1 MRKKVVSIAVLIA
14 KTRSSNIKSA
24 IKYADKD
31 RRAANDYSLCRGVNC
46 SDFATI
52 AFEQMRNTKRV
63 YGKEG
68 GRECKHY
75 VLSFA
80 PGEIEKENAIEY
92 AEKLA
97 DRCFGD
103 RFQAFVGLHT
113 RSESG
118 VLHAHI
124 IVNSVSHVDGYKIQ
138 LHKQDLERFKDINDE
153 LAREYGLQVIDRS
166 PEAIEERGRPQMYSM
181 ESYQLNK
188 KAEIAK
194 DSNKVSYTFDC
205 FQQVKACL
213 NKNPRSFVEFA
224 DFMREKGW
232 QTQLR
237 GKNITFHSLNNP
249 KHKVRANT
257 LAKKYNFDTVSTAG
271 ILFSCYEDNW
281 KDYLREP
288 KQRQRTKQVEK
299 AQTKTQT
306 ASLASSLDTLHRL
319 SQQQVHR
326 PKTNRMKPKLSRKDR
341 EREYERDDYFSV

>member
-1 MRKKVVSIAVLIA
+1 MINIAVLIA

-31 RRAANDYSLCRGVNC
+31 RKAEGDFTLCRGVNC

-52 AFEQMRNTKRV
+52 ALEQMQATKRI

-113 RSESG
+113 QSASG

-138 LHKQDLERFKDINDE
+138 LQKQDLERFKDINDE

-166 PEAIEERGRPQMYSM
+166 PEAVEERGRKQLYTM
-181 ESYQLNK
+181 EAYQLNK
-188 KAEIAK
+188 KAENAK
-194 DSNKVSYTFDC
+194 NDSKVSYTFDC
-205 FQQVKACL
+205 YQQVKACL
-213 NKNPRSFVEFA
+213 NKNPRSFVEFS
-224 DFMREKGW
+224 DFMKERGW
-232 QTQLR
+232 QTKLR
-237 GKNITFHSLNNP
+237 GKNITFQSLNNS

-257 LAKKYNFDTVSTAG
+257 LAKNYNYDTVSTAG
-271 ILFSCYEDNW
+271 ILFCCYEENW
-281 KDYLREP
+281 QQYLKEP
-288 KQRQRTKQVEK
+288 KQRERTRQIE
-299 AQTKTQT
+299 KTQSST
-306 ASLASSLDTLHRL
+306 IASGLDTLRRL
-319 SQQQVHR
+319 SQQKHNQQ
-326 PKTNRMKPKLSRKDR
+326 PKANKMKVRLSNKDKER
-341 EREYERDDYFSV
+341 ERERDDYFSL

>member
-1 MRKKVVSIAVLIA
+1 MIA
-14 KTRSSNIKSA
+14 KTRSSNIRSA

-31 RRAANDYSLCRGVNC
+31 RRAEDDYSLCRGVNC

-52 AFEQMRNTKRV
+52 ALEQMRTVKQI

-80 PGEIEKENAIEY
+80 PNEISKENAIEY
-92 AEKLA
+92 AERFAEK
-97 DRCFGD
+97 CFGD

-113 RSESG
+113 QSESG

-138 LHKQDLERFKDINDE
+138 LHKQDLEQFKNINDE
-153 LAREYGLQVIDRS
+153 FAHEYGLQVIDRS
-166 PEAIEERGRPQMYSM
+166 PEAVEERGRKQMYSM

-188 KAEIAK
+188 KAENAK
-194 DSNKVSYTFDC
+194 DGSKISYTFDC
-205 FQQVKACL
+205 FQSVKASL
-213 NKNPRSFVEFA
+213 NRNPRSFVEFS
-224 DFMREKGW
+224 DFMKEYGW
-232 QTQLR
+232 QTKLR
-237 GKNITFHSLNNP
+237 GKNITFQFLNNS

-257 LAKKYNFDTVSTAG
+257 LAKNYNFDTVSTAG
-271 ILFSCYEDNW
+271 ILFCCYEENW

-299 AQTKTQT
+299 VQAKTQT
-306 ASLASSLDTLHRL
+306 SSLASGLNTLRRL
-319 SQQQVHR
+319 SQQHNQQ
-326 PKTNRMKPKLSRKDR
+326 PKVNRMKPKLSRKDR
-341 EREYERDDYFSV
+341 EHERDDYFGL

>member
-1 MRKKVVSIAVLIA
+1 MVSIAVLIA

-31 RRAANDYSLCRGVNC
+31 RRAEGDYSLCRGVNC

-52 AFEQMRNTKRV
+52 ALAQMQTTKQI

-80 PGEIEKENAIEY
+80 PDEISKENAIEY

-103 RFQAFVGLHT
+103 RFQVFVGLHT
-113 RSESG
+113 QSESG

-124 IVNSVSHVDGYKIQ
+124 VVNSVSHVDGYKIQ
-138 LHKQDLERFKDINDE
+138 LEKQDLERFKDINDE
-153 LAREYGLQVIDRS
+153 LAREYGLQVVDRS
-166 PEAIEERGRPQMYSM
+166 PEAVEERGRPQMYSM

-188 KAEIAK
+188 KAENVK
-194 DSNKVSYTFDC
+194 DSSKVSYTFDC
-205 FQQVKACL
+205 YQQVKASL
-213 NKNPRSFVEFA
+213 NRNPRSFVEFS

-232 QTQLR
+232 QTKLR
-237 GKNITFHSLNNP
+237 GKNITFQSVENP

-257 LAKKYNFDTVSTAG
+257 LAKNYNFDTVSTAG
-271 ILFSCYEDNW
+271 ILYCCYEDSW
-281 KDYLREP
+281 KEYLREP
-288 KQRQRTKQVEK
+288 RQRQRTKQLEK
-299 AQTKTQT
+299 AQAKTQT
-306 ASLASSLDTLHRL
+306 TSLASGLDTLRRL
-319 SQQQVHR
+319 SQQQHNQH
-326 PKTNRMKPKLSRKDR
+326 PKANRMKPRLSRKDM
-341 EREYERDDYFSV
+341 ERERDDYFGL

>member
-1 MRKKVVSIAVLIA
+1 MAVLIA

-24 IKYADKD
+24 IRYADKD
-31 RRAANDYSLCRGVNC
+31 RRAEEDFSLCRGVNC

-52 AFEQMRNTKRV
+52 ALEQMQETKRV
-63 YGKEG
+63 YDKEG

-80 PGEIEKENAIEY
+80 PGEISKENAIEY
-92 AEKLA
+92 AEKFA

-103 RFQAFVGLHT
+103 RFQVFVGLHT

-138 LHKQDLERFKDINDE
+138 LEKQALERFKDINDE

-166 PEAIEERGRPQMYSM
+166 PEAIEERGRAQLYSM
-181 ESYQLNK
+181 ESYQLKK
-188 KAEIAK
+188 KAENAK
-194 DSNKVSYTFDC
+194 ENSKISYTFNC
-205 FQQVKACL
+205 FNAIKASL
-213 NKNPRSFVEFA
+213 NRNPRSFAEFT

-232 QTQLR
+232 DCNLR
-237 GKNITFHSLNNP
+237 GKNITFQSGENP

-271 ILFSCYEDNW
+271 ILFCCYEDNW

-306 ASLASSLDTLHRL
+306 ASLASGLDTLRRL
-319 SQQQVHR
+319 SQQQNNQQ
-326 PKTNRMKPKLSRKDR
+326 PKANKMKPKLSRKEREHER
-341 EREYERDDYFSV
+341 ERDNYFSF

>member
-1 MRKKVVSIAVLIA
+1 MVNIAVLIA

-24 IKYADKD
+24 IRYADKD
-31 RRAANDYSLCRGVNC
+31 RHAEGDYNLCRGVNC

-52 AFEQMRNTKRV
+52 ALEQMQNTKRI
-63 YGKEG
+63 YGKEC

-80 PGEIEKENAIEY
+80 PDEISKENAIEY
-92 AEKLA
+92 AERFAEK
-97 DRCFGD
+97 CFGD

-124 IVNSVSHVDGYKIQ
+124 VVNSVSYVDGYKIQ

-153 LAREYGLQVIDRS
+153 LSREYGLQVIDRS
-166 PEAIEERGRPQMYSM
+166 PEAIEERGRKQMYSM

-188 KAEIAK
+188 KAENAK
-194 DSNKVSYTFDC
+194 DSSKVSYTFDC
-205 FQQVKACL
+205 YQQVKASL
-213 NKNPRSFVEFA
+213 NRNPRSFVEFA

-232 QTQLR
+232 ETKLR
-237 GKNITFHSLNNP
+237 DKNITFKSVENP
-249 KHKVRANT
+249 KHKIRANT
-257 LAKKYNFDTVSTAG
+257 LAKNYNFDTVSTAG
-271 ILFSCYEDNW
+271 ILFCCYEENW
-281 KDYLREP
+281 KEYLKEP

-299 AQTKTQT
+299 VQAKTQT
-306 ASLASSLDTLHRL
+306 SSLASGLDTLRRL
-319 SQQQVHR
+319 SQQHNQQ

-341 EREYERDDYFSV
+341 ERERDDFFGL

>member
-1 MRKKVVSIAVLIA
+1 MAVLIA

-24 IKYADKD
+24 IRYADKD
-31 RRAANDYSLCRGVNC
+31 RRAEEDFSLCRGVNC

-52 AFEQMRNTKRV
+52 ALEQMQETKRV
-63 YGKEG
+63 YDKEG

-80 PGEIEKENAIEY
+80 PGEISKENAIEY
-92 AEKLA
+92 AEKFA

-103 RFQAFVGLHT
+103 RFQVFVGLHT

-138 LHKQDLERFKDINDE
+138 LRKQNLEQFKDINDE
-153 LAREYGLQVIDRS
+153 LAREYGLQVVDRS
-166 PEAIEERGRPQMYSM
+166 PEAVEERGRAQLYSM
-181 ESYQLNK
+181 EAYQLQK
-188 KAEIAK
+188 KAENAK
-194 DSNKVSYTFDC
+194 DGNKVSYTYDC
-205 FQQVKACL
+205 FQSVKNSL
-213 NKNPRSFVEFA
+213 NRNPRSFVEFS

-232 QTQLR
+232 DCKLR
-237 GKNITFHSLNNP
+237 GKNITFQSVKNP

-257 LAKKYNFDTVSTAG
+257 LAQNYNFDTVSTAG
-271 ILFSCYEDNW
+271 IMYCCYEDNW

-299 AQTKTQT
+299 VQAKTQT
-306 ASLASSLDTLHRL
+306 SSLASGLNTLRRL
-319 SQQQVHR
+319 SQQHNQQ
-326 PKTNRMKPKLSRKDR
+326 PKVNRMKPKLSRKDR
-341 EREYERDDYFSV
+341 EHERDDYFGL

>member
-1 MRKKVVSIAVLIA
+1 MAVLIA
-14 KTRSSNIKSA
+14 KTRSSNIRSA
-24 IKYADKD
+24 IRYADKD
-31 RRAANDYSLCRGVNC
+31 RRAEEDFSLCRGVNC

-52 AFEQMRNTKRV
+52 ALEQMQEIKRV

-80 PGEIEKENAIEY
+80 PGEIDKENAIEY
-92 AEKLA
+92 AEKFA
-97 DRCFGD
+97 ERCFGD

-113 RSESG
+113 QSESG

-124 IVNSVSHVDGYKIQ
+124 VVNSVSHLDGYKIQ

-166 PEAIEERGRPQMYSM
+166 PEAVEERGRAQMYSM
-181 ESYQLNK
+181 EAYQLNQ
-188 KAEIAK
+188 KAENAK
-194 DSNKVSYTFDC
+194 KGNKISYTFDC

-232 QTQLR
+232 QIQLR
-237 GKNITFHSLNNP
+237 GKNITFQSVKNP

-271 ILFSCYEDNW
+271 ILFCCYEENW

-288 KQRQRTKQVEK
+288 KQRQRTKQIEK
-299 AQTKTQT
+299 VQTKTQN
-306 ASLASSLDTLHRL
+306 ASLASGLDTLRRL
-319 SQQQVHR
+319 SQQKHNQQ
-326 PKTNRMKPKLSRKDR
+326 PKANRMKPKLNRKDR
-341 EREYERDDYFSV
+341 ERERDDYFGL

>member
-1 MRKKVVSIAVLIA
+1 MLIA
-14 KTRSSNIKSA
+14 KTRSANIKSA
-24 IKYADKD
+24 VRYADKD
-31 RRAANDYSLCRGVNC
+31 RRAEDDFSLCRGVNC

-52 AFEQMRNTKRV
+52 ALEQMRATKRI

-80 PGEIEKENAIEY
+80 PNEISKENAIEY

-97 DRCFGD
+97 DKCFGD

-113 RSESG
+113 QNESV

-124 IVNSVSHVDGYKIQ
+124 IVNSVSHIDGYKIQ
-138 LHKQDLERFKDINDE
+138 LEKQDLEIFKSFNDE

-166 PEAIEERGRPQMYSM
+166 PEAVEERGRAQMYSM

-188 KAEIAK
+188 KAENAK
-194 DSNKVSYTFDC
+194 DGSKISYTYDC
-205 FQQVKACL
+205 FNAIKASL
-213 NKNPRSFVEFA
+213 NRNPRSFVEFV

-237 GKNITFHSLNNP
+237 GKNITFQSLNNP

-271 ILFSCYEDNW
+271 ILYCCYEEEW

-288 KQRQRTKQVEK
+288 KQRQRTKQIEK

-306 ASLASSLDTLHRL
+306 ASLASGLDTLRRL
-319 SQQQVHR
+319 SRQQNNQQ
-326 PKTNRMKPKLSRKDR
+326 PKGANKMKPRLRRKER
-341 EREYERDDYFSV
+341 EREYERDNYF

>member
-31 RRAANDYSLCRGVNC
+31 RRAEGDYSLCRGVNC

-52 AFEQMRNTKRV
+52 ALEQMQSIKQI

-103 RFQAFVGLHT
+103 RYQAFVGLHT

-124 IVNSVSHVDGYKIQ
+124 VVNSVSHVDGYKIQ
-138 LHKQDLERFKDINDE
+138 LQKQDLEIFKSINDE

-166 PEAIEERGRPQMYSM
+166 PEAVEERGRAQMYSM
-181 ESYQLNK
+181 EAYQLNK
-188 KAEIAK
+188 KAEKVK
-194 DSNKVSYTFDC
+194 DDNKISYTYDC
-205 FQQVKACL
+205 FNAIKASL
-213 NKNPRSFVEFA
+213 NRNPRSFVEFS
-224 DFMREKGW
+224 DWMKERGW
-232 QTQLR
+232 DCKLR
-237 GKNITFHSLNNP
+237 GKNITFQSVKNS

-257 LAKKYNFDTVSTAG
+257 LAKNYNFDTVSTAG
-271 ILFSCYEDNW
+271 ILYCCYEESW

-299 AQTKTQT
+299 AQEKTQSST
-306 ASLASSLDTLHRL
+306 IVDGLATLRRL
-319 SQQQVHR
+319 SQQHR
-326 PKTNRMKPKLSRKDR
+326 QQPRTNKMKLKLSRR
-341 EREYERDDYFSV
+341 ERERERDDSLSF

>member
-1 MRKKVVSIAVLIA
+1 MVSIAVLIA

-31 RRAANDYSLCRGVNC
+31 RRAEEDFSLCRGVNC

-52 AFEQMRNTKRV
+52 ALEQMQSIKQI

-80 PGEIEKENAIEY
+80 PGEISKENAIEY
-92 AEKLA
+92 AEKFA

-124 IVNSVSHVDGYKIQ
+124 VVNSVSHIDGYKIQ

-166 PEAIEERGRPQMYSM
+166 PEAVEERGRPQMYSM

-188 KAEIAK
+188 KAENAK
-194 DSNKVSYTFDC
+194 DDNKVSYPFDC
-205 FQQVKACL
+205 YQQVKASL
-213 NKNPRSFVEFA
+213 NRNPRSFVEFA

-232 QTQLR
+232 DCKLR
-237 GKNITFHSLNNP
+237 GKNITFKSVENP

-257 LAKKYNFDTVSTAG
+257 LAKNYNFDTVSTAG
-271 ILFSCYEDNW
+271 IMYCCYEDNW

-288 KQRQRTKQVEK
+288 KQRQRTKQVEN
-299 AQTKTQT
+299 AQAKTQT
-306 ASLASSLDTLHRL
+306 SSLASRLNTLHRL
-319 SQQQVHR
+319 SQQHNQQ
-326 PKTNRMKPKLSRKDR
+326 PKANKMKVRLSSKDKER
-341 EREYERDDYFSV
+341 ERERDDYFSL

>member
-1 MRKKVVSIAVLIA
+1 MVSIAVLIA
-14 KTRSSNIKSA
+14 KTRSQNLKSA

-31 RRAANDYSLCRGVNC
+31 RRTEDDYSLCRGINC

-52 AFEQMRNTKRV
+52 ALEQMQATKRI
-63 YGKEG
+63 YGKKG

-80 PGEIEKENAIEY
+80 PDEISKENAIEY
-92 AEKLA
+92 AERFAEK
-97 DRCFGD
+97 CFGD

-124 IVNSVSHVDGYKIQ
+124 VVNSVSHIDGYKIQ
-138 LHKQDLERFKDINDE
+138 LQKQDLERFKDINDE
-153 LAREYGLQVIDRS
+153 LSREYGLEVIDRS
-166 PEAIEERGRPQMYSM
+166 PEAVEERGRKQMYSM
-181 ESYQLNK
+181 EAYQLNQ
-188 KAEIAK
+188 KAENAK
-194 DSNKVSYTFDC
+194 KGNKISYTFDC
-205 FQQVKACL
+205 FEQVKASL

-237 GKNITFHSLNNP
+237 GKNITFQSLNNP

-257 LAKKYNFDTVSTAG
+257 LAKNYNFDTVSTAG
-271 ILFSCYEDNW
+271 ILFSCYEENW

-299 AQTKTQT
+299 VQTKTHT
-306 ASLASSLDTLHRL
+306 ASLASGLDTLRRL
-319 SQQQVHR
+319 SQQHNQQ
-326 PKTNRMKPKLSRKDR
+326 PKANRMKPKLSQRDKER
-341 EREYERDDYFSV
+341 ERERDDYFSL